1 MKKSI
6 AGSSTDIPPHER
18 SIKITYKGE
27 LQWKR
32 SETLKK

>member
-6 AGSSTDIPPHER
+6 QSGNTDIPPRER

-27 LQWKR
+27 LRWMN
-32 SETLKK
+32 LKI

>member
-1 MKKSI
+1 MNKSTVS
-6 AGSSTDIPPHER
+6 GNTDIPPHER

-32 SETLKK
+32 SENLKK